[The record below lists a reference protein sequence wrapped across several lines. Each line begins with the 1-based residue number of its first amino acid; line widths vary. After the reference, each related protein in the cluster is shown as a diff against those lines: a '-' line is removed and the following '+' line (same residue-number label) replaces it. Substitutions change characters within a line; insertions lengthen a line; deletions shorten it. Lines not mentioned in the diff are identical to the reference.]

1 MKRWTL
7 SAALAFAGLAIGA
20 VHAQDTTTSNYQGY
34 YVSGVWGGSF
44 LPFLHFSDPASGS
57 FSHEHFDDG
66 YAWGGAFGYNTGD
79 GIRYE
84 LDSLYQNS
92 SVKSLG
98 GLPASGHI
106 SSTGLMANATY
117 DLLPGGVF
125 TPYVGAG
132 LGFEN
137 VGGNVN
143 GLTGRQWR
151 PAYQAEAGLRAAVA
165 DNVSLFGEYRF
176 TQSEAATLRDA
187 SAVAHQHFSDHAVLA
202 GVSYNLN

>member
-7 SAALAFAGLAIGA
+7 SAALAFAGLAFGA
-20 VHAQDTTTSNYQGY
+20 VHAQDANPNAYQGY
-34 YVSGVWGGSF
+34 YISGVWGGSF
-44 LPFLHFSDPASGS
+44 LPFLHFSDATSGVG
-57 FSHEHFDDG
+57 HEHFDDG
-66 YAWGGAFGYNTGD
+66 MAWGGALGYNTGD

-84 LDSLYQNS
+84 LDSLYQS
-92 SVKSLG
+92 SPVKSLAG
-98 GLPASGHI
+98 SPASGHI

-117 DLLPGGVF
+117 DLLHDSVF

-137 VGGNVN
+137 VGGNID
-143 GLTGRQWR
+143 GFTGRQWR

-176 TQSEAATLRDA
+176 TQSESATLRNA
-187 SAVAHQHFSDHAVLA
+187 GVEAHQHFSDHALLA